1 MALHAF
7 KFGERKRDAAHVEAE
22 KLRVAIAQLDCAD
35 LYLDAAVNLEIEDRE
50 SRWMLDDLRR
60 RALWVRDQLSGP
72 RVVG

>member
-7 KFGERKRDAAHVEAE
+7 KFGERKRDTAQVEAE

-35 LYLDAAVNLEIEDRE
+35 LYLDAAVNLEIQDRE

-60 RALWVRDQLSGP
+60 RALWVREQLDGP

>member
-7 KFGERKRDAAHVEAE
+7 KFGERKRGAAQVEAE

>member
-7 KFGERKRDAAHVEAE
+7 KFGERKRDAAQVEAE
-22 KLRVAIAQLDCAD
+22 KVRVAIAQLECAD

-60 RALWVRDQLSGP
+60 RVLWVRDQLGKP
-72 RVVG
+72 QVLG

>member
-7 KFGERKRDAAHVEAE
+7 KFGERKRDAAQVEAQ
-22 KLRVAIAQLDCAD
+22 KVRVAIAQLECAD

-60 RALWVRDQLSGP
+60 RVLWVRDQLGKP
-72 RVVG
+72 QVLG

>member
-7 KFGERKRDAAHVEAE
+7 KFGERKRDTAQVEAE